1 LGREQEAEVRA
12 ALCAALGHAGDAEA
26 IPALLRA
33 LEDQGDLLHPSIVS
47 PAAANALGRLA
58 LRKVEA
64 ARSESVIE
72 ALVRS
77 LGQPHRELRRQ
88 SAFALSRIKP
98 DRSGQAAR
106 IIEEARTEPDAVA
119 RAFLVR
125 STASLQG
132 VSEARS
138 ALYARCARDGDAG
151 VRIATARAGAAAQ
164 WTGVLRLAQDE
175 DTAVRREAIAAIGQ
189 VKGLDKGASL
199 RTFIT
204 RGLAISGA
212 SSPQMNPAVIE
223 AAEAVRALG
232 KEASPGELQSWME
245 LARPT
250 PIRIAA
256 VELHGDQEGLVRL
269 ALKDGEAAVRVVA
282 AMRLLE
288 LEPSA
293 ERVQELLTAFDPM
306 VGAIAAEWLA
316 EHPSTAAEAA
326 LVRAWVDATEPELL
340 KFSALALASL
350 YKGKKPL
357 IDEPSPEVRQATPG
371 RLSHPDI
378 GVREAAVELWKS
390 MGGPSQQTWHHQV
403 INIDLAELS
412 TVRSARVIT
421 SRGEAVLELLP
432 EEAPITVWNFVR
444 LAESGYYNG
453 IRFHR
458 VVPDFVVQGGD
469 PRGDGMGGPGW
480 TIPDELGG
488 RTYSEGTVGMALSG
502 PDTGG
507 SQWFVAL
514 SPQPH
519 LDGGY
524 TVFGQVRQGMSTFS
538 QILPGDRIERVII
551 ERSALPAPPSRD
563 R

>member
-1 LGREQEAEVRA
+1 
-12 ALCAALGHAGDAEA
+12 
-26 IPALLRA
+26 
-33 LEDQGDLLHPSIVS
+33 
-47 PAAANALGRLA
+47 
-58 LRKVEA
+58 
-64 ARSESVIE
+64 
-72 ALVRS
+72 
-77 LGQPHRELRRQ
+77 
-88 SAFALSRIKP
+88 
-98 DRSGQAAR
+98 
-106 IIEEARTEPDAVA
+106 
-119 RAFLVR
+119 
-125 STASLQG
+125 
-132 VSEARS
+132 VSEALN
-138 ALYARCARDGDAG
+138 ALYEVCARDGDAG

-199 RTFIT
+199 RTFIS

-212 SSPQMNPAVIE
+212 SAPQMNPAVIE

-232 KEASPGELQSWME
+232 KEASPGELQTWME
-245 LARPT
+245 LSRPT

-256 VELHGDQEGLVRL
+256 VELHGDQPSLVDL
-269 ALKDGEAAVRVVA
+269 ALKDGEAAVRVAA

-293 ERVQELLTAFDPM
+293 ERVQGLLTAFDPM
-306 VGAIAAEWLA
+306 VGAIAAEWLG
-316 EHPSTAAEAA
+316 EHPNTAAEAA
-326 LVRAWVDATEPELL
+326 LVRAWVEATEPELL
-340 KFSALALASL
+340 KYSALALASL
-350 YKGKKPL
+350 YRGKKPL
-357 IDEPSPEVRQATPG
+357 IDAPSPEVKHATPS

-378 GVREAAVELWKS
+378 GVREAASELWKA
-390 MGGPSQQTWHHQV
+390 MGGPSQRSWHHQV

-480 TIPDELGG
+480 TIPDELGRRPYG
-488 RTYSEGTVGMALSG
+488 EGTVGMALSG

-507 SQWFVAL
+507 SQWFVTL

-524 TVFGQVRQGMSTFS
+524 TVFGQVSQGMSTFS